1 MLYIAIWFWPVAYL
15 VFGIATGNL
24 EGMFDSFFQIGLL
37 GCVTSAVY
45 LIYDLFHDGDALY
58 DILDAPDAGGHI
70 CRFGIIADVLIMVV
84 GLFKSRLTDI
94 IVDWFVSNGMR
105 LNLIYLGVV
114 LSIGIFYLLSRN
126 SAGGSSAFS
135 GKAIA
140 DKPKQVLG
148 LILFIPSLMIF
159 IFNGHPV
166 NRMDILSPI
175 PLSEWSLVSYITL
188 GAFVLILLRLIILD
202 GCIQK
207 NWGGVWKTFFILSI
221 LTVISFGY
229 LVLERALTAEIGT
242 TWLGVIFSLG
252 FLAIESIFLLYSYIF
267 IFYPILSIGVPVL
280 AAFGDSGEE
289 DDPEREAYKKKLDD
303 RERMFNAITGTGP
316 FTDQTAAELGLKS
329 AQEQLLDELYREEK
343 LREYDRKH
351 EKK

>member
-1 MLYIAIWFWPVAYL
+1 MRYIAIWFWPVVYL
-15 VFGIATGNL
+15 VFDIATGNL

-37 GCVTSAVY
+37 GCVTSAAY

-58 DILDAPDAGGHI
+58 DILEVPDVGSHI
-70 CRFGIIADVLIMVV
+70 CRIGIIADVLILVV

-94 IVDWFVSNGMR
+94 VDWFVSNGMS
-105 LNLIYLGVV
+105 LNLIYLGAI

-126 SAGGSSAFS
+126 SAGGPSAFS
-135 GKAIA
+135 GIAIA
-140 DKPKQVLG
+140 NKPKQVLG

-175 PLSEWSLVSYITL
+175 PLSEWSLINYITL

-202 GCIQK
+202 GCVQK
-207 NWGGVWKTFFILSI
+207 NWGGVWKTFFVLSI
-221 LTVISFGY
+221 LTVVSFGY
-229 LVLERALTAEIGT
+229 LVLERALAAEMGT
-242 TWLGVIFSLG
+242 TWLGVIFHLA
-252 FLAIESIFLLYSYIF
+252 FLAIETVFLLYSYIF

-280 AAFGDSGEE
+280 AAFGDSGEK
-289 DDPEREAYKKKLDD
+289 DDPEREAYKMKLDD

-343 LREYDRKH
+343 LRQYDRKH
-351 EKK
+351 RKK